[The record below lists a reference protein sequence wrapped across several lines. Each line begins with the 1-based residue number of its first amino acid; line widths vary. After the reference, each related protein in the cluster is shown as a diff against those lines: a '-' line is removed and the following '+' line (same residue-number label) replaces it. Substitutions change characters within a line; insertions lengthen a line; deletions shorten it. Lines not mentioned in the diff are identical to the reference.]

1 MVGNLSPLYLLWVLL
16 FHLLITPS
24 ASFLFVSQVR
34 LPSSLKLAAR
44 RETSHEPVN
53 LTIIIPAYNEVFR
66 IGDTLRTYS
75 DYLKTNSFPLL
86 DSCKILVVDDG
97 SIDGTAE
104 LVRSFEGID
113 CISLPTNQGKGAA
126 VACGIGQIPAGELGL
141 VADADGSA
149 NIECLDAMMK
159 MLVQTIESSTVRD
172 SDDFWSTPAIVVGN
186 RGSSTSL
193 VRSVLRWGFRTTVKL
208 LAGDVG
214 VGDTQCGF
222 KLMTIAA
229 AKPLYADLNLQ
240 GWTHD
245 VEVLYRAKQNKI
257 PAGEQAIEWQDKDGS
272 KLVESPGGTV
282 GVSVVMLLEVL
293 QMRLAYETGQ
303 WKLPRVDE

>member
-1 MVGNLSPLYLLWVLL
+1 
-16 FHLLITPS
+16 
-24 ASFLFVSQVR
+24 
-34 LPSSLKLAAR
+34 
-44 RETSHEPVN
+44 
-53 LTIIIPAYNEVFR
+53 
-66 IGDTLRTYS
+66 
-75 DYLKTNSFPLL
+75 
-86 DSCKILVVDDG
+86 
-97 SIDGTAE
+97 
-104 LVRSFEGID
+104 
-113 CISLPTNQGKGAA
+113 
-126 VACGIGQIPAGELGL
+126 
-141 VADADGSA
+141 
-149 NIECLDAMMK
+149 
-159 MLVQTIESSTVRD
+159 
-172 SDDFWSTPAIVVGN
+172 
-186 RGSSTSL
+186 
-193 VRSVLRWGFRTTVKL
+193 L

-257 PAGEQAIEWQDKDGS
+257 PAAEQAIEWQDKDGS